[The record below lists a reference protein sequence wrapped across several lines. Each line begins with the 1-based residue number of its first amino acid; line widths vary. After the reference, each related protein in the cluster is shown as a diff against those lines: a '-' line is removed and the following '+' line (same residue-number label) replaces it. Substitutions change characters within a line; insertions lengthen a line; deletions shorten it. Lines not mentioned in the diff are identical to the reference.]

1 MELMLASK
9 FVETEVKEFL
19 NKFEM
24 TQNDRKILIAL
35 AEQIIKSYE
44 DYRKLTGNDYGRR
57 NLLTDMN
64 V

>member
-9 FVETEVKEFL
+9 FVETEVKEL
-19 NKFEM
+19 LKKFEL
-24 TQNDRKILIAL
+24 TAYEKSILVAL

-44 DYRKLTGNDYGRR
+44 DYRKLTGNDYGRKH
-57 NLLTDMN
+57 LDDLD